1 MRRHPNAPQGNPLR
15 LASSNQQPPGAP
27 PEPLPAGTDIAGAF
41 LAAAA
46 ERHGGITLTR
56 DDVLRFSRRLVVI
69 EPAVLDPGALTLRVV
84 EDTPAAVAR
93 HWATTAVGAAER
105 GDHRGASE
113 ALREFGVAALML
125 DADTAETLRA
135 ILLPILGPRAARPRG
150 GIAAPVEPAPDA
162 PADVRDDARGDA
174 PVPPAPAGLG
184 GSYTPDGL

>member
-1 MRRHPNAPQGNPLR
+1 MRRHPNAPTGNPLR

-27 PEPLPAGTDIAGAF
+27 PEPLPPGTDIAGAF

-93 HWATTAVGAAER
+93 HWATRAVASAEM

-113 ALREFGVAALML
+113 ALREFGVAALTL

-150 GIAAPVEPAPDA
+150 GIAASVAPAPSGA
-162 PADVRDDARGDA
+162 ADVRDDAQGDA
-174 PVPPAPAGLG
+174 PPPPAPALFG
-184 GSYTPDGL
+184 GSYIPDGL